1 MGCKSCSSGA
11 PGGCQNNG
19 HCATGGC
26 NKLNTYDWLSDLDIP
41 EVNEYDIIEV
51 SFKNG
56 ARKGFY
62 RKQKYM
68 HELSGE
74 RVVVE
79 SGNGYDIGK
88 VSLTGDIVRLQMKK
102 KRVTEDAIM
111 QNVLRVANPRDLER
125 LEEARNKE
133 REVMVQSRVIA
144 RELGLDMKVGDVEF
158 QGDKRKAT
166 FYYTA
171 EGRVDFRDLIRE
183 YARVF
188 RVKIEM
194 RQIGARQESAR
205 IGGIGSCG
213 RELCCSTWLT
223 DFKSVSTTAARYQ
236 NLAINQAKLSGQCGR
251 LKCCLNYEL
260 DNYMDALKHFPKR
273 ADRLETQ
280 VGTAFLVKTDIF
292 KGIMFYV
299 YRDSANNKFYALDKD
314 RVADILAENKK
325 GNKPLELQ
333 DSKFLQEQAAIAEDE
348 TDFVDV
354 TGEIELPPEERKRR
368 RKKRGSRKPGDR
380 RGRGGNRNAKGQG
393 DGNKSGDKSSKPDD
407 RNRKKGDKNS
417 RGGDKNRPNNEK
429 KGNRNQKSGNKPAKK
444 EDKGGKGQSP
454 KGKKPTGNSPKG
466 GGSKPSS
473 RKPNQRSGNKP
484 KSSQNRRPND
494 NKKTNDKKG
503 DQAKPPKKD

>member
-1 MGCKSCSSGA
+1 MGCKSCSSGT

-26 NKLNTYDWLSDLDIP
+26 NKLNTYDWLSSLDLP
-41 EVNEYDIIEV
+41 EVNEFDIIEV

-56 ARKGFY
+56 SRKGFY
-62 RKQKYM
+62 RKQNFM

-74 RVVVE
+74 QVVVE

-88 VSLTGDIVRLQMKK
+88 VSLTGDLVRLQMKK
-102 KRVTEDAIM
+102 KRVTEEAIM
-111 QNVLRVANPRDLER
+111 QNVLRVANPRDMER
-125 LEEARNKE
+125 LVEARAKE
-133 REVMVQSRVIA
+133 RDVMIKSRVIA
-144 RELGLDMKVGDVEF
+144 RELGLDMKIGDVEF

-171 EGRVDFRDLIRE
+171 EGRVDFRELIRE

-260 DNYMDALKHFPKR
+260 DSYLDALKYFPKR

-292 KGIMFYV
+292 KGIMYYV

-314 RVADILAENKK
+314 RAAEILAENKK
-325 GNKPLELQ
+325 GNKPLELL
-333 DSKFLQEQAAIAEDE
+333 DSKYLAAQAALEEEE
-348 TDFVDV
+348 TGFVDV
-354 TGEIELPPEERKRR
+354 TGEIELPPEERRRR
-368 RKKRGSRKPGDR
+368 RKKR
-380 RGRGGNRNAKGQG
+380 
-393 DGNKSGDKSSKPDD
+393 
-407 RNRKKGDKNS
+407 
-417 RGGDKNRPNNEK
+417 
-429 KGNRNQKSGNKPAKK
+429 
-444 EDKGGKGQSP
+444 
-454 KGKKPTGNSPKG
+454 
-466 GGSKPSS
+466 SS
-473 RKPNQRSGNKP
+473 RKQGNRGGKPRSGNKDAKP
-484 KSSQNRRPND
+484 KGDNKGSRTAKPAQKSSDKSQPSKNKRRKGNAPKGNKSTDKPNSNSGNRSKNNRNKGPKD
-494 NKKTNDKKG
+494 KKT
-503 DQAKPPKKD
+503 DQGNRKPKKD